1 MITVYDI
8 KKTVEEPVI
17 GFDPAKLKV
26 EEELNESMALSFTI
40 TRTEEN
46 RACFELIELENFIH
60 LDADGQDYRIK
71 DLGRFSRRAHPVK
84 DVFATHVFFDIISNK
99 LDKSTAINGSA
110 TFQVAMDYALQGSGW
125 TWEVVDGMQLYA
137 LTYENFQGN
146 SLDLFQRLQTR
157 HKFEWWPDSQTKT
170 VYLAKRIGED
180 TDTQIRYNY
189 NMINI
194 SDNSKTEGLA
204 NIRKGYGKKKDTD
217 EENEPAVLTDEDYD
231 LVTVWRNQESIN
243 RYGERWGDD
252 FENETFTIEENLLD
266 AIAEDSKPFPV
277 ISLTAKYADLI
288 QYGQRIEPDAVR
300 VGNGL
305 FIIHEPLDIDTQA
318 RILKRTWWP
327 EANNKTPELT
337 FGSLRPSVVKQNQ
350 ATRQSTMDAS
360 KRLQN
365 TESAI
370 RQATKNVQTALERI
384 TQGEGDIAELSN
396 LIVQL
401 QEVLDTLSNEF
412 PDLST
417 HVDALQDQ
425 LDALISEHSDL
436 KAGVLAIQDQVAGT
450 GWVNVPLSS
459 GVTAAGATPQTVKRF
474 DVCYISGRVTGIS
487 TTNALIGTLPANFRP
502 SQEQTYTTVIDA
514 TKQALI
520 RSQTNGEIRL
530 IQVFAFGG
538 GTVSLAPGDVV
549 RLDAHWRT

>member
-8 KKTVEEPVI
+8 NKTVEEPVI
-17 GFDPAKLKV
+17 GFDPSKLKV
-26 EEELNESMALSFTI
+26 EEELNESLALSFTI
-40 TRTEEN
+40 TMTEAN
-46 RACFELIELENFIH
+46 KDCFGLIELENFIH

-71 DLGRFSRRAHPVK
+71 DLGRFSRRSHPVK

-146 SLDLFQRLQTR
+146 SLDLFRRLQTR

-170 VYLAKRIGED
+170 VYLARRLGED

-194 SDNSKTEGLA
+194 SDNSDTEGLA
-204 NIRKGYGKKKDTD
+204 NVRKGYGKKKDTD
-217 EENEPAVLTDEDYD
+217 DENEPAILTDDDYE
-231 LVTVWRNQESIN
+231 LVTVWRNEESIN

-266 AIAEDSKPFPV
+266 AIAEESKPFPV

-288 QYGQRIEPDAVR
+288 QYGQRIEPDTVR

-305 FIIHEPLDIDTQA
+305 FIIHEPLNIDTQA
-318 RILKRTWWP
+318 RILRRVWWP
-327 EANNKTPELT
+327 ESKTKTPELT

-360 KRLQN
+360 KRLNN
-365 TESAI
+365 TESAV
-370 RQATKNVQTALERI
+370 RQATQSVQIALERI
-384 TQGEGDIAELSN
+384 SQGEGDIAELSN
-396 LIVQL
+396 LIIQL
-401 QEVLDTLSNEF
+401 QDVLNDLRNEF

-417 HVDALQDQ
+417 HVTLIQEQLNDAIEEQN
-425 LDALISEHSDL
+425 DL
-436 KAGVLAIQDQVAGT
+436 KAAVLAIQTQASGT
-450 GWVNVPLSS
+450 GWTDIPLNSEIN
-459 GVTAAGATPQTVKRF
+459 AAGPAPQINKRF
-474 DVCYISGRVTGIS
+474 DVCHISGRVTGIS
-487 TTNALIGTLPANFRP
+487 TLNALIGTLPANFRP

-520 RSQTNGEIRL
+520 RVQTNGEIRL
-530 IQVFAFGG
+530 MQVFAFGG
-538 GTVSLAPGDVV
+538 GTASPATGDAV
-549 RLDAHWRT
+549 RIDAQWRT